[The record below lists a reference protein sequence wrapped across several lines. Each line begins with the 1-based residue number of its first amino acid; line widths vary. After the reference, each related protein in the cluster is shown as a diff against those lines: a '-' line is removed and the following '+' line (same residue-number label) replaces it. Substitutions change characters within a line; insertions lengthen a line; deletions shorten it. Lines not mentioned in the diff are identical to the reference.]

1 MTETYSHSLITLA
14 SSNKTPGDVVKD
26 PKKWTVSVSFVLNNL
41 DKCSAI

>member
-26 PKKWTVSVSFVLNNL
+26 RKKGTVSDSLVLNKL